1 MRLQKC
7 RPKAMKDLVVDD
19 KEAIRQYAEKF
30 GECRDGTDAGPNSAS
45 LGVTGPGYNR
55 TAFPW
60 FKGPAPKKPDAVP
73 AEASLS
79 KRHYVTTCVFRR
91 FFMPPWR
98 SPRPR
103 RSPSKTSGRWILRLA
118 KGSLA

>member
-1 MRLQKC
+1 
-7 RPKAMKDLVVDD
+7 MKDLVVDD

-79 KRHYVTTCVFRR
+79 KRLRHY
-91 FFMPPWR
+91 
-98 SPRPR
+98 
-103 RSPSKTSGRWILRLA
+103 LRVAQVLHAALA
-118 KGSLA
+118 KPKTKKITKQDLWEVDSEAG